1 MIEESLLKSNFV
13 GKDGFIWWIGQV
25 APAKVWRNEKSKLDA
40 GKNQKDSISPA
51 WAYRC
56 KVRIIGYHT
65 FDGGILPDE
74 QLPWAHV
81 SVGAETGSGQGGVGQ
96 SMRLVGGETVYGF
109 FLDGDDAQQPVI
121 VGCLHRNE
129 STVNFA
135 TQEFLENEKS
145 SQFNPFTGNSGKL
158 VQGPTQIRASNT
170 IVQAAPTGSS
180 NQEAKS
186 PGLPESNREESKPGA
201 DQLIRYDLATQQWA
215 NEYCSVKI
223 IRENGCSDN
232 LIGKIQKIMEE
243 FLNFVSSVQ
252 SVAGKFVDVVRNVFV
267 DLPSRVCDFALRIIG
282 IVKFMIN
289 NIRNGL
295 LGKIGK
301 KFLELIGLS
310 VPEPQKPPIA
320 SATKNVNNIIFC
332 LFERLLSELLP
343 WLCDFLDNMVGNVI
357 NAPLCAVQ
365 QSVAAI
371 LSKIM
376 DLLDRL
382 LSPVLS
388 GISWLVGG
396 LGTISNLLSTVSS
409 VASQIMS
416 FLGCDTLK
424 CETPTQWSPCG
435 GSRTGMSDGWS
446 KVFNLIDDIK
456 GLGNLDLNYGQLSTF
471 GYRGNNS
478 FSNCTEKTL
487 KPTKQEDQIPL
498 PPGIRAP
505 YCIPPEI
512 VIFGDGVRA
521 NAVPIVGD
529 RGNIISVKIVNQG
542 SGYSKAPSVYIIDN
556 TNHGSG
562 ATAKATIENGKIK
575 DIYLTNQGSGY
586 CKGDYSVF
594 YDYENYLVTA
604 NKYTFFEGET
614 VTFTLKTENVPN
626 ATRLKYKITGDVRLE
641 DFQNLSSMTGFM
653 TVNSGTAT
661 VSFKFR
667 QDSMEEILE
676 LMYFDLYDQN
686 DLQVCRT
693 LVLLNNTIAPMLAPE
708 PPYKVQSPRGTT
720 YPDLGGTVGFGTIT
734 FTSTTTFP
742 LGPSIGF
749 GTAISGFGT
758 VTGIGTTSTGIS
770 TVSIGSSVVGILT
783 NIIPEVVGSGY
794 TYTDTIRVGPCTFS
808 PIIGPF
814 GSIIGV
820 STNLCPNQFETL
832 PTVIIESNTGEGAI
846 LRPVLEFSPTRT
858 TAQITVN
865 EFGVVSVVDCV

>member
-40 GKNQKDSISPA
+40 GKNQKDSVSPS

-129 STVNFA
+129 STINLVN
-135 TQEFLENEKS
+135 QEFLETEKS
-145 SQFNPFTGNSGKL
+145 SQFNPFPGNSGKL
-158 VQGPTQIRASNT
+158 IQGPTQIRRLNDATQQQPKGNT
-170 IVQAAPTGSS
+170 TG
-180 NQEAKS
+180 EAKS
-186 PGLPESNREESKPGA
+186 PGLPEAPRDESKPGA
-201 DQLIRYDLATQQWA
+201 DQLIRYDLATQQWET
-215 NEYCSVKI
+215 EYCSVKI
-223 IRENGCSDN
+223 IRENGCNDN
-232 LIGKIQKIMEE
+232 LIGKIQKVMEE

-252 SVAGKFVDVVRNVFV
+252 SVAGKFVDVVKNVFV
-267 DLPSRVCDFALRIIG
+267 DLPSRICEFASRIIG

-301 KFLELIGLS
+301 LFLQLIGIV

-320 SATKNVNNIIFC
+320 AATKNVNNIIFC
-332 LFERLLSELLP
+332 LFERLLSDLLP

-357 NAPLCAVQ
+357 NSPLCAVQ

-376 DLLDRL
+376 GLLDKL
-382 LSPVLS
+382 LAPVLS

-396 LGTISNLLSTVSS
+396 LGTVSNLLSTVSS
-409 VASQIMS
+409 VAAQIMS
-416 FLGCDTLK
+416 FLGCDSLK

-435 GSRTGMSDGWS
+435 GSRIGMSDGWS

-456 GLGNLDLNYGQLSTF
+456 GLGNLDLNYGKLSPF
-471 GYRGNNS
+471 GYSGSSS
-478 FSNCTEKTL
+478 FSNCTNKTL
-487 KPTKQEDQIPL
+487 KPTKQEDQISL
-498 PPGIRAP
+498 PPGIKAP

-529 RGNIISVKIVNQG
+529 RGNVIAVKIINRGV
-542 SGYSKAPSVYIIDN
+542 GYSKPPSIYIIDN

-562 ATAKATIENGKIK
+562 ATAKATIEDGKIK

-594 YDYENYLVTA
+594 YDYQNYLVTA

-626 ATRLKYKITGDVRLE
+626 ATKLKYKIAGDVRLE
-641 DFQNLSSMTGFM
+641 DFQNLSSMTGYM

-720 YPDLGGTVGFGTIT
+720 YPEDGGGTVGIGTTGIFTGISTVPPFTGIGTVGFGTFI
-734 FTSTTTFP
+734 
-742 LGPSIGF
+742 
-749 GTAISGFGT
+749 
-758 VTGIGTTSTGIS
+758 GIGT
-770 TVSIGSSVVGILT
+770 IGSGIATSGIGTNVVGIIT
-783 NIIPEVVGSGY
+783 GVIPEIIGTGY
-794 TYTDTIRVGPCTFS
+794 TNTDTIVIGICTFS
-808 PIIGPF
+808 PIIGPN

-820 STNLCPNQFETL
+820 STNFCPTEFTEIPQVTIL
-832 PTVIIESNTGEGAI
+832 TDTGEGAI
-846 LRPVLEFSPTRT
+846 LRPILEFSPTRT
-858 TAQITVN
+858 TGVITIN
-865 EFGVVSVVDCV
+865 QFGVVSVIDCV